1 MKTRLA
7 PAVVVA
13 LAIATLS
20 STSRAQSPV
29 APAPSADRMQDAEA
43 HFRRGVELYKDG
55 DSGGALVEFKRAYD
69 LSPNYRV
76 LYNLGQTYFQLQRYA
91 DALKTLQAFLSEAG
105 AQIPPDRRASVEN
118 DVRQLQNR
126 VGQVDV
132 KVNVDGAQILVD
144 DEPVGTSPLAQPAV
158 VSVGHRKIT
167 ATKAGMAAQD
177 RFVDVAAGDRASVAF
192 DFPGASAAGYVSP
205 VAPLS
210 AYAPAPGSAS
220 ASGAALAPAP
230 APAPTHA
237 PTSVPAAALAPTPP
251 PSNTG
256 PWLAW
261 GVTGA
266 FAAGTVVTGLLNLSA
281 KSELSTQLGTFP
293 GNPAAIEHARTRMQ
307 TFGLAS
313 DVLLGATA
321 VAGGVALYLTL
332 KGHSSGT
339 STQVGVGLSGVQ
351 LKGRF

>member
-1 MKTRLA
+1 M
-7 PAVVVA
+7 
-13 LAIATLS
+13 
-20 STSRAQSPV
+20 
-29 APAPSADRMQDAEA
+29 
-43 HFRRGVELYKDG
+43 
-55 DSGGALVEFKRAYD
+55 
-69 LSPNYRV
+69 

-144 DEPVGTSPLAQPAV
+144 DEPVGTSPLAQPAT

-167 ATKAGMAAQD
+167 ATKAGIAAQD

-192 DFPGASAAGYVSP
+192 DLAGGSAAGYVSP

-210 AYAPAPGSAS
+210 AYAPAAGSAN
-220 ASGAALAPAP
+220 ASGPPSALAPAP
-230 APAPTHA
+230 APAPSHA

-261 GVTGA
+261 G
-266 FAAGTVVTGLLNLSA
+266 
-281 KSELSTQLGTFP
+281 
-293 GNPAAIEHARTRMQ
+293 
-307 TFGLAS
+307 
-313 DVLLGATA
+313 
-321 VAGGVALYLTL
+321 
-332 KGHSSGT
+332 
-339 STQVGVGLSGVQ
+339 
-351 LKGRF
+351 